1 MATTVPLTAHAGEK
15 QDTEHTGSKREG
27 RLLALSST
35 VSVALALALIVLTY
49 GVRLEASRL
58 LVLRTLLVLLAA
70 FEAWTGFPQLLSA
83 RRFIAA
89 NGWPD
94 HRVYHAVL
102 QDAGVYNLGWAAAF
116 ALAALDPVRNAA
128 ILQAGVF
135 LFLLH
140 ASAHFLRY
148 FLTFL
153 GREPY
158 FPPRLELAAALPLIT
173 LGIGVLLFYPS

>member
-58 LVLRTLLVLLAA
+58 LVLRTLLVLL
-70 FEAWTGFPQLLSA
+70 
-83 RRFIAA
+83 
-89 NGWPD
+89 D
-94 HRVYHAVL
+94 
-102 QDAGVYNLGWAAAF
+102 
-116 ALAALDPVRNAA
+116 
-128 ILQAGVF
+128 
-135 LFLLH
+135 